1 MITDIDI
8 AIKTHNEVI
17 GKEEKPS
24 VEIIKDLYKL
34 PFNDLISKAHL
45 VHNVNFKPNTV
56 QLSTLV
62 NIKSGACPED
72 CSYCPQSIRYKT
84 NVSKTTL
91 MSIEAVSYTHLT
103 LPTT

>member
-8 AIKTHNEVI
+8 VIKSDREVI
-17 GKEEKPS
+17 GKEEKPT
-24 VEIIKDLYKL
+24 VEIIKDLYNL
-34 PFNDLISKAHL
+34 PFNDLISKAHSI
-45 VHNVNFKPNTV
+45 HNANFEPNTV

-84 NVSKTTL
+84 CL
-91 MSIEAVSYTHLT
+91 LYTS
-103 LPTT
+103 PSPRD